1 MIFLECTNVLG
12 MYQFLECSWNIS
24 SGYSKKTLI
33 FTSKI
38 FWRDSKGTG
47 FGKSKII
54 YGYCE
59 SLLWKEVT
67 KIHFQE
73 ARVFK
78 QCSVHWRSTDF
89 SFHYGSVFVHN
100 FVLKILQ
107 ISIFFIDFQLPHIQK
122 RYAPL
127 QIVLEDII
135 TPFW

>member
-33 FTSKI
+33 FTPKI

-78 QCSVHWRSTDF
+78 QCSVHWRSIDF

-100 FVLKILQ
+100 FVLKNIADKHFFHRL
-107 ISIFFIDFQLPHIQK
+107 SITSYSKKIRSTADSFR
-122 RYAPL
+122 RYHY
-127 QIVLEDII
+127 
-135 TPFW
+135 PFW